1 MARASVRAYD
11 LLNQRSKFSGYS
23 RFAGGTRAPAS
34 GSLGA
39 ATASIAKASAATEL
53 QDKVKQYN
61 DGIVTNEDMRAFL
74 TRMSTNPLLTPNER
88 VNVQDQI
95 RSFDE
100 NIREGQLNATY
111 KNAPDNSVQQIQ
123 AAQALANYFSTKAA
137 RLSPG
142 TPAQSD
148 ALQSAGKWS
157 DATKTIQ
164 ENMNKTSR
172 ALKRATL
179 YNQLADQPPNSVEE
193 AQMKAK
199 GLMEL
204 ANQAAA
210 DGDQQAALTFQT
222 QAKNAQN
229 EIPVIQ
235 AKQEKLTTAAERK
248 DIINTINTFAN
259 AYHDGKIS
267 IQEFASAIPDLESRA
282 VSIGDSSIQLSLN
295 RWADSL
301 AKDEA
306 KGVKRGTLNGL
317 PVVTGRGGKGGGA
330 ETTWDVQDKN
340 YQEAM
345 KLMNKWVVK
354 GKDDAGKPYTY
365 QNFINDSALQLQNR
379 EQTLTE
385 RLDALNAMSP
395 NDRVYV
401 NGKKTRAA
409 DLIDELNK
417 ELDTSS
423 GFKIGDNTQDGGIE
437 QKIASLVNGDVVLVM
452 SNPSQPGDT
461 GGKSVAKVDF
471 KDINAFDK
479 SNYIQDER
487 GIYHQIQGEKRYLKA
502 ADAVGG
508 LYIDQKTNKTY
519 SVKTDSSGRPYII
532 DKQYVDVFEPGTSYK
547 VRRYINEGDTKVQG
561 ISDTERAA
569 YQTQLDTKLRQATG
583 AAELTP
589 PSSKSAN
596 LKSDLLTPTPGMV
609 EKTGSAKPGID
620 IPKIAG
626 DVIGTAKNLVAPQ
639 GVNPL
644 DVVKPVVEAVKKV
657 VAPVPQYKSA
667 QELNLPSN
675 IKLNAA
681 PVNLPSQSQTTMPR
695 IQEPKLSI
703 VGAQPQNPLQKAAAA
718 GQIKPISIPGPNIPT
733 PGKPQPSLNP
743 VQFAQQKIN
752 DLKNLA
758 IKLWPKF

>member
-222 QAKNAQN
+222 QAKT
-229 EIPVIQ
+229 P
-235 AKQEKLTTAAERK
+235 KMRFL
-248 DIINTINTFAN
+248 
-259 AYHDGKIS
+259 
-267 IQEFASAIPDLESRA
+267 LSR
-282 VSIGDSSIQLSLN
+282 
-295 RWADSL
+295 
-301 AKDEA
+301 
-306 KGVKRGTLNGL
+306 
-317 PVVTGRGGKGGGA
+317 
-330 ETTWDVQDKN
+330 
-340 YQEAM
+340 
-345 KLMNKWVVK
+345 
-354 GKDDAGKPYTY
+354 
-365 QNFINDSALQLQNR
+365 QNR
-379 EQTLTE
+379 
-385 RLDALNAMSP
+385 
-395 NDRVYV
+395 
-401 NGKKTRAA
+401 
-409 DLIDELNK
+409 
-417 ELDTSS
+417 
-423 GFKIGDNTQDGGIE
+423 
-437 QKIASLVNGDVVLVM
+437 
-452 SNPSQPGDT
+452 
-461 GGKSVAKVDF
+461 
-471 KDINAFDK
+471 
-479 SNYIQDER
+479 
-487 GIYHQIQGEKRYLKA
+487 
-502 ADAVGG
+502 
-508 LYIDQKTNKTY
+508 
-519 SVKTDSSGRPYII
+519 
-532 DKQYVDVFEPGTSYK
+532 
-547 VRRYINEGDTKVQG
+547 
-561 ISDTERAA
+561 
-569 YQTQLDTKLRQATG
+569 
-583 AAELTP
+583 
-589 PSSKSAN
+589 
-596 LKSDLLTPTPGMV
+596 
-609 EKTGSAKPGID
+609 
-620 IPKIAG
+620 
-626 DVIGTAKNLVAPQ
+626 KN
-639 GVNPL
+639 
-644 DVVKPVVEAVKKV
+644 
-657 VAPVPQYKSA
+657 
-667 QELNLPSN
+667 
-675 IKLNAA
+675 
-681 PVNLPSQSQTTMPR
+681 
-695 IQEPKLSI
+695 
-703 VGAQPQNPLQKAAAA
+703 
-718 GQIKPISIPGPNIPT
+718 
-733 PGKPQPSLNP
+733 
-743 VQFAQQKIN
+743 
-752 DLKNLA
+752 
-758 IKLWPKF
+758 